1 MSQRIT
7 SKNYDSKIKDIIKNC
22 IPSCKN
28 IYFRVGY
35 FYFSGF
41 SLIAD
46 VIKNKNVKILI
57 GMDTDNTISKL
68 INKSNQEI
76 QNHYFND
83 FLEKAD
89 KERILDNADEQ
100 DAYFIFEEKLKNG
113 SLEIKQQING
123 DHSKEYLFEY
133 DEKISSSTGINGR
146 TITGSLNLSKA
157 GLWRQGETVMDM
169 NQNDIFKEAK
179 EDFLEIWNNSSSSTI
194 LVNQDNFS
202 QFKDKTKKLS
212 LNKLQVLT

>member
-1 MSQRIT
+1 MSRRIT

-68 INKSNQEI
+68 VNKSNQEI
-76 QNHYFND
+76 QNYYFND
-83 FLEKAD
+83 FMKKSD
-89 KERILDNADEQ
+89 SKPGKFCKENFSYNSLDN
-100 DAYFIFEEKLKNG
+100 
-113 SLEIKQQING
+113 
-123 DHSKEYLFEY
+123 H
-133 DEKISSSTGINGR
+133 
-146 TITGSLNLSKA
+146 
-157 GLWRQGETVMDM
+157 
-169 NQNDIFKEAK
+169 
-179 EDFLEIWNNSSSSTI
+179 DFVN
-194 LVNQDNFS
+194 VNQLRKMKENFE
-202 QFKDKTKKLS
+202 KDI
-212 LNKLQVLT
+212 